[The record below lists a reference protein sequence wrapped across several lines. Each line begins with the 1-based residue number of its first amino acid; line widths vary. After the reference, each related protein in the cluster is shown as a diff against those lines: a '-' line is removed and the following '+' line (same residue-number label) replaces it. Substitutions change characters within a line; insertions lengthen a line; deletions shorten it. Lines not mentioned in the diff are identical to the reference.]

1 MTFVASATRAYP
13 KTRLRRLRASD
24 ALLRLCAEHR
34 LSAADLVWPL
44 FVKEGLHNSEPIAS
58 MRGVERLTC
67 DLLPACA
74 ERAQQLGIPA
84 LALFPVVA
92 EEHKSEDAREAWR
105 KGNLMSRALE
115 ALRGCGC
122 AVIVD
127 VALDPYTTHGHD
139 GIVKGARVDNQTSL
153 VALGKQALSLAE
165 SGADLLAPSDM
176 MDGRIAY
183 LRERLDAQGF
193 HNLPL
198 ISYAAKFASHL
209 YAPFREAL
217 KIHPKGRD
225 NSTQDGKAQ
234 DGKAQDGKAQG
245 GKLQAAPRDKRSYQ
259 LDCANAEEALWEIAL
274 DLQEG
279 ADMVIVKPAL
289 PYLDIVRRA
298 KEAFAAPL
306 LCYHV
311 SGEYAALAAAG
322 EAGLLDERAC
332 LLEQL
337 LCCKRA
343 GASAVI
349 TYYAP
354 RAAEWINER
363 L

>member
-139 GIVKGARVDNQTSL
+139 GIVKGASVDNEASL

-165 SGADLLAPSDM
+165 GGADLLAPSDM

-193 HNLPL
+193 HDLPL

-217 KIHPKGRD
+217 KVVPKGRD
-225 NSTQDGKAQ
+225 SDAHAQ
-234 DGKAQDGKAQG
+234 SQSQG

-259 LDCANAEEALWEIAL
+259 LNCANAEEALWEIAL

-311 SGEYAALAAAG
+311 SGEYAALAAAA

-337 LCCKRA
+337 LSCKRA

>member
-13 KTRLRRLRASD
+13 KTRLRRLRGSD

-34 LSAADLVWPL
+34 LGAADLVWPL
-44 FVKEGLHNSEPIAS
+44 FVQEGHNRREPIAS
-58 MRGVERLTC
+58 MHGVERLTS

-74 ERAQQLGIPA
+74 ERAQRLGIPA
-84 LALFPVVA
+84 LALFPVVPQ
-92 EEHKSEDAREAWR
+92 ESKSADGREAWR

-115 ALRGCGC
+115 ALHGCDI
-122 AVIVD
+122 ALIAD

-139 GIVKGARVDNQTSL
+139 GIVKGDSVDNEASL
-153 VALGKQALSLAE
+153 DALGKQALALAE

-176 MDGRIAY
+176 MDGRIAS
-183 LRERLDAQGF
+183 LRRLLDAQGF
-193 HNLPL
+193 SSLPL
-198 ISYAAKFASHL
+198 VSYAAKFASRL

-217 KIHPKGRD
+217 KVVPKGD
-225 NSTQDGKAQ
+225 
-234 DGKAQDGKAQG
+234 
-245 GKLQAAPRDKRSYQ
+245 APLDKRGYQ
-259 LDCANAEEALWEIAL
+259 LDCANGEEALWEIAL

-279 ADMVIVKPAL
+279 AYMVIVKPAL

-311 SGEYAALAAAG
+311 SGEYAALKTAS
-322 EAGLLDERAC
+322 EAGILDERAC

-354 RAAEWINER
+354 YAAEWINER

>member
-1 MTFVASATRAYP
+1 MTFVASATRTYP
-13 KTRLRRLRASD
+13 KTRLRRLRGSD
-24 ALLRLCAEHR
+24 ALLRLCAEHS
-34 LSAADLVWPL
+34 LSASDLVWPV
-44 FVKEGLHNSEPIAS
+44 FVCEGHNKREPVAA
-58 MRGVERLTC
+58 MPGVERLTS

-74 ERAQQLGIPA
+74 EQALRLGIPA

-92 EEHKSEDAREAWR
+92 PASKSADAREAWS
-105 KGNLMSRALE
+105 KDNLISRALQ
-115 ALRGCGC
+115 ALRGCGV
-122 AVIVD
+122 AIVVD

-139 GIVKGARVDNQTSL
+139 GIVKNSRVDNEASL
-153 VALGKQALSLAE
+153 KALGKQALALAE

-183 LRERLDAQGF
+183 LRTLLDAQGF
-193 HNLPL
+193 ETLPL
-198 ISYAAKFASHL
+198 ASYAAKFASHF

-217 KIHPKGRD
+217 KVRPQGRA
-225 NSTQDGKAQ
+225 SVAQ
-234 DGKAQDGKAQG
+234 PQG
-245 GKLQAAPRDKRSYQ
+245 APRDKRSYQ
-259 LDCANAEEALWEIAL
+259 LPCANADEALWEIAL

-279 ADMVIVKPAL
+279 ADMAIVKPAL

-311 SGEYAALAAAG
+311 SGEYAALRAAAEQG
-322 EAGLLDERAC
+322 TLDERAC

-354 RAAEWINER
+354 RAAEWIHET

>member
-1 MTFVASATRAYP
+1 MTFVASATRSYP
-13 KTRLRRLRASD
+13 KTRLRRLRSSD

-34 LSAADLVWPL
+34 LGAADLVWPL
-44 FVKEGLHNSEPIAS
+44 FVKEGHNEREPTAS

-74 ERAQQLGIPA
+74 ERAVRLGIPA
-84 LALFPVVA
+84 LALFPVVPQEA
-92 EEHKSEDAREAWR
+92 KSADGREAWR
-105 KGNLMSRALE
+105 KDNLMSRALK
-115 ALRGCGC
+115 ALQGCG
-122 AVIVD
+122 ASIIVD

-139 GIVKGARVDNQTSL
+139 GIVEGSRVDNEASL
-153 VALGKQALSLAE
+153 VALGKQALALAE

-176 MDGRIAY
+176 MDGRIAS
-183 LRERLDAQGF
+183 LRELLDAQGF
-193 HNLPL
+193 ETLPL
-198 ISYAAKFASHL
+198 VSYAAKFASHF

-217 KIHPKGRD
+217 KIAPEGRA
-225 NSTQDGKAQ
+225 SATRAEG
-234 DGKAQDGKAQG
+234 
-245 GKLQAAPRDKRSYQ
+245 APRDKRGYQ
-259 LDCANAEEALWEIAL
+259 LGCANGDEALWEIAL

-311 SGEYAALAAAG
+311 SGEYAALAAAAA
-322 EAGLLDERAC
+322 AGILDERAC

-354 RAAEWINER
+354 RAAEWINEG

>member
-1 MTFVASATRAYP
+1 MTFIASATRAYP
-13 KTRLRRLRASD
+13 KTRLRRLRSSD

-34 LSAADLVWPL
+34 LSAADLVWPI
-44 FVKEGLHNSEPIAS
+44 FVCEGHNRREPVVA
-58 MRGVERLTC
+58 MRGIERLTT

-74 ERAQQLGIPA
+74 EQALQLGIPA

-92 EEHKSEDAREAWR
+92 QESKSADAREAWR
-105 KGNLMSRALE
+105 KGNLMSCALE
-115 ALRGCGC
+115 ALQGCGV
-122 AVIVD
+122 AVLAD

-139 GIVKGARVDNQTSL
+139 GIVNGGRVDNEASL
-153 VALGKQALSLAE
+153 VALGKQALALADG
-165 SGADLLAPSDM
+165 GADLLAPSDM
-176 MDGRIAY
+176 MDGRIAS
-183 LRERLDAQGF
+183 LRELLDAQGF
-193 HNLPL
+193 ETLPL
-198 ISYAAKFASHL
+198 VSYAAKFASHF

-217 KIHPKGRD
+217 KIAPEGRA
-225 NSTQDGKAQ
+225 SATRAEG
-234 DGKAQDGKAQG
+234 
-245 GKLQAAPRDKRSYQ
+245 APRDKRGYQ
-259 LDCANAEEALWEIAL
+259 LGCANGDEALWEIAL

-311 SGEYAALAAAG
+311 SGEYAALAAAAA
-322 EAGLLDERAC
+322 AGILDERAC

-354 RAAEWINER
+354 RAAEWINEG

>member
-1 MTFVASATRAYP
+1 MTFTASATRAYP
-13 KTRLRRLRASD
+13 KTRLRRLRSSD
-24 ALLRLCAEHR
+24 SLLRLCAEHR
-34 LSAADLVWPL
+34 FSAADLVWPI
-44 FVKEGLHNSEPIAS
+44 FVREGHNEREPISS
-58 MRGVERLTC
+58 MRGVERLTI

-74 ERAQQLGIPA
+74 ERAQRLGIPA
-84 LALFPVVA
+84 LALFPVVKQTDKRA
-92 EEHKSEDAREAWR
+92 DGREAWR
-105 KGNLMSRALE
+105 KDNLMSRALE
-115 ALRGCGC
+115 TLRGCGI
-122 AVIVD
+122 AILAD

-139 GIVKGARVDNQTSL
+139 GIVEGGSIDNEASL
-153 VALGKQALSLAE
+153 IALGKQALALAQ
-165 SGADLLAPSDM
+165 SGADILAPSDM

-183 LRERLDAQGF
+183 LRKTLDAQGF
-193 HNLPL
+193 ANLPL
-198 ISYAAKFASHL
+198 VSYAAKFASHL

-217 KIHPKGRD
+217 KVRPKGRASAT
-225 NSTQDGKAQ
+225 NTGANI
-234 DGKAQDGKAQG
+234 G
-245 GKLQAAPRDKRSYQ
+245 APRDKRSYQ
-259 LDCANAEEALWEIAL
+259 LDCANGDEALWEIAL

-311 SGEYAALAAAG
+311 SGEYAALATAS
-322 EAGLLDERAC
+322 EAGILDERAC

-343 GASAVI
+343 GANAVI